1 MFGVSMWEIAIVVIV
16 LLALVGPGKIPEL
29 AKTVGKALG
38 SFRRSVDEVKKEVN
52 LEEELDFLRDVKDV
66 SAYDVLAE
74 DAPTNESVSL
84 PAGPSKK
91 QPVRSGRRKVR
102 PGKKG
107 LAQALFGG
115 LKSGGRK
122 PPTPSGPVGPS
133 GGTPAEN
140 GSDAPA
146 AGGASIKDGPGI
158 AADGQRGLPTDSG
171 DLRQG
176 GGSDDPDGSTSS
188 SPSRRLIKP
197 GEPG

>member
-52 LEEELDFLRDVKDV
+52 LDEELDFLKDVKDV

-74 DAPTNESVSL
+74 DSPTNESVSM
-84 PAGPSKK
+84 PAGPGQK
-91 QPVRSGRRKVR
+91 QPARSGRRKVK

-115 LKSGGRK
+115 DRQVEFEDVGDVVATGAGEGDEVGAVVGVDEEVEVLVGGEVV
-122 PPTPSGPVGPS
+122 VGP
-133 GGTPAEN
+133 G
-140 GSDAPA
+140 
-146 AGGASIKDGPGI
+146 
-158 AADGQRGLPTDSG
+158 
-171 DLRQG
+171 
-176 GGSDDPDGSTSS
+176 
-188 SPSRRLIKP
+188 
-197 GEPG
+197 

>member
-52 LEEELDFLRDVKDV
+52 LDEELDFLRDVKDV

-74 DAPTNESVSL
+74 DAPTSESVSL
-84 PAGPSKK
+84 PAGPGQK

-102 PGKKG
+102 SGKKG
-107 LAQALFGG
+107 LAQVLFGG
-115 LKSGGRK
+115 SKSGGRK
-122 PPTPSGPVGPS
+122 PPSTPGAVGPS
-133 GGTPAEN
+133 GGSPAET
-140 GSDAPA
+140 GLSAPA
-146 AGGASIKDGPGI
+146 AEGGSVEGGLDMV
-158 AADGQRGLPTDSG
+158 ADGQKGLPTDSG

-176 GGSDDPDGSTSS
+176 GGSDDPDGSTPSS
-188 SPSRRLIKP
+188 QSRRLIKP